1 MDGWTRRASRCP
13 GRGSQPLSALA
24 PTPEAH
30 HAAHHLRR
38 LLRRLRLRLGPPSPS
53 RHGARRRGARK
64 RRSPART
71 TTSSTLLAHD
81 SHTHE
86 RRSIKP
92 EWRWFQVS
100 GGPSWSQNRARS
112 PPWIQPP
119 TLGTLGR
126 WFPVT
131 RSAPYTLKPGGDST
145 RSQLPRDHRE
155 DEIANAG
162 SRDAPVGA
170 HDES

>member
-1 MDGWTRRASRCP
+1 MYGRHGAYLVDADGHAERRAV
-13 GRGSQPLSALA
+13 SQPPSALA

-131 RSAPYTLKPGGDST
+131 RSAPYTLKPPANFARTS
-145 RSQLPRDHRE
+145 RKARQKSQLR
-155 DEIANAG
+155 
-162 SRDAPVGA
+162 SRGR
-170 HDES
+170 